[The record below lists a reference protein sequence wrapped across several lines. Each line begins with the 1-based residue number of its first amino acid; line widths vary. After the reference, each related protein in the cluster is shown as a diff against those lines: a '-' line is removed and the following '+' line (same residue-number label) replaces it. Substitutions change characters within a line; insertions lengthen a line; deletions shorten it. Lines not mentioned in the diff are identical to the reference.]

1 MLPDR
6 FNPRVRLRDWLN
18 KPSRA
23 DLARPSLQEMI
34 ISTVA
39 QDIAVA
45 GRINSVLRSRFTVAV
60 DPCSGRVVGTRIL
73 GCTDINFSLPEGVEA
88 RRHKVADGT
97 THIDLVESA
106 RPEGIASDDVD
117 IEVGDVPLADD
128 GDRTGGREDDP
139 DG

>member
-23 DLARPSLQEMI
+23 DLARPPLQEVI
-34 ISTVA
+34 ISTVT

-45 GRINSVLRSRFTVAV
+45 GRINSVLRSRSAVAV
-60 DPCSGRVVGTRIL
+60 DESCSRAVGTRIL
-73 GCTDINFSLPEGVEA
+73 GGTDINFSLPEGVEA
-88 RRHKVADGT
+88 RRHIAADGT

-106 RPEGIASDDVD
+106 RPEGFAPDNVHLEQRDVSLGHDGDCASRREDDVD
-117 IEVGDVPLADD
+117 G
-128 GDRTGGREDDP
+128 
-139 DG
+139 

>member
-23 DLARPSLQEMI
+23 DLARPSLQEVI

-39 QDIAVA
+39 KDIAVA

-60 DPCSGRVVGTRIL
+60 DPCSGRAVGTRIL
-73 GCTDINFSLPEGVEA
+73 GGTDINFSLPEGVEA
-88 RRHKVADGT
+88 RRHKAADGT

-106 RPEGIASDDVD
+106 RPEGCRQ
-117 IEVGDVPLADD
+117 GDE
-128 GDRTGGREDDP
+128 R
-139 DG
+139 